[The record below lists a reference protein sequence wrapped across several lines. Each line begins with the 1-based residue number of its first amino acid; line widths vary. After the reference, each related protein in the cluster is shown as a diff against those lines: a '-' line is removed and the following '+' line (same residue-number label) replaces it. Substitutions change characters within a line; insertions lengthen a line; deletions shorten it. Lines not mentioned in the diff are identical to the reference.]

1 LSNKS
6 LIINK
11 DFDASIFRTI
21 LKRYWWW
28 PLFFSLLFASFAFFF
43 LRYNKPIYESTLVLQ
58 IGNQDNAK
66 EILAVENV
74 NAKTDNVS
82 SEIELLKSQFL
93 FEKAVERINYN
104 VSLFSKG
111 QILTE
116 ERYTSSSFNVKP
128 YALLDSNLIN
138 LPIYV
143 DFDGKKVSLKY
154 EYNGKNFKFS
164 GATGEHIKNQHF
176 DVIVKANNIDCFR
189 EDADENELYFMFN
202 SVQSFAMRMLPNL
215 SVQELDPAAKT
226 IQIKFQNNNPVLCHD
241 VTLGVAEAFMEY
253 DQQSK
258 RKSSENILAFIDQ
271 QLDSL
276 SMELKSSK
284 DSLMNYQRKTNIP
297 DPDQISTTLSTNIT
311 KLQDEL
317 FIIEDEVRSLTS
329 VSQKLKSEPNRL
341 DVYRLIPEMLGKS
354 YEQSLS
360 SQLTSLHEL
369 LEKKEDLLF
378 SVTEGHDEVILV
390 QSRIESKLSSI
401 RKSINVILDRLL
413 VSSRSLTAKIQNIEG
428 DYYQLPEK
436 KMEFSRLKNVQELN
450 DKYYSLLAEKRV
462 MYAISDAGYASD
474 NRILSRPAV
483 SDTPVSPNRRL
494 IYSTFV
500 MFGALLGLGIM
511 FFKYLTFNEINVVDD
526 LKNLLPTQVSI
537 LGGIPLIKTK
547 ENFSKLI
554 VGEMPKSVLAEAMRK
569 IRTNLS
575 YIHPDYKTIA
585 ISSSISG
592 EGKTF
597 VALNL
602 AGIIAMSGKKTIVL
616 DLDLRKPKVHM
627 GFDAENN
634 FGMSGLIINQYDLN
648 RCIQNSAI
656 ENLDFI
662 TAGPIP
668 PNPSEL
674 LLSNRFG
681 EIVQELKVMYDVVII
696 DNPPVGLVSDGIKNL
711 SEADIPIYVF
721 KSHYSKR
728 VFTFRVKE
736 LFEMQKIK
744 GLNVILNGVKA
755 MKNNSYGYGYG
766 YGYGYYEDNNGNE
779 KLSWWRRPFVWLKN
793 IFKKK

>member
-1 LSNKS
+1 
-6 LIINK
+6 
-11 DFDASIFRTI
+11 
-21 LKRYWWW
+21 
-28 PLFFSLLFASFAFFF
+28 
-43 LRYNKPIYESTLVLQ
+43 VLQ
-58 IGNQDNAK
+58 IGSQDNAK
-66 EILAVENV
+66 DILSVENV

-111 QILTE
+111 QLLTE
-116 ERYTSSSFNVKP
+116 ERYNTSSFNVQP
-128 YALLDSNLIN
+128 YSLLDSGLIN
-138 LPIYV
+138 LPVFV
-143 DFDGKKVSLKY
+143 DFDGKQVTLTYDFNGNKNKVS
-154 EYNGKNFKFS
+154 GKL
-164 GATGEHIKNQHF
+164 GQHLKNQHF
-176 DVIVKANNIDCFR
+176 DVVIKVSSLDFFK
-189 EDADENELYFMFN
+189 EDSDENELYFTFN
-202 SVQSFAMRMLPNL
+202 SVESFASRMLPNL
-215 SVQELDPAAKT
+215 SVQALDPVAKT
-226 IQIKFQNNNPVLCHD
+226 IQIKFQNNSALLCRD
-241 VTLGVAEAFMEY
+241 ITLGVAEAFMEY

-276 SMELKSSK
+276 STELKISK

-297 DPDQISTTLSTNIT
+297 DPEQIGATLSSNIT
-311 KLQDEL
+311 KLEDEL
-317 FIIEDEVRSLTS
+317 FIIEDEIRALSS
-329 VSQKLKSEPNRL
+329 VSQKLKTEPNRL

-378 SVTEGHDEVILV
+378 SVTEGHDEVVLIE
-390 QSRIESKLSSI
+390 SRIQSKLSSI
-401 RKSINVILDRLL
+401 RKSITVILDRLL
-413 VSSRSLTAKIQNIEG
+413 SSGRSLTAKIQNFQG
-428 DYYQLPEK
+428 NYYELPEK
-436 KMEFSRLKNVQELN
+436 KMEFGRLKNIQDLN
-450 DKYYSLLAEKRV
+450 DKYYTLLAEKKV

-474 NRILSRPAV
+474 NRILSRPAI
-483 SDTPVSPNRRL
+483 SDTPVSPNRKL
-494 IYSTFV
+494 IYSTFI
-500 MFGALLGLGIM
+500 MFGGLLGLSIM

-526 LKNLLPTQVSI
+526 LKNLLPSQVSI
-537 LGGIPLIKTK
+537 LGGIPLIKNK
-547 ENFSKLI
+547 DSFSKI
-554 VGEMPKSVLAEAMRK
+554 MVGEMPKSELAEAMRK

-575 YIHPDYKTIA
+575 YIHPDYQTIA

-616 DLDLRKPKVHM
+616 DLDLRKPKVHL
-627 GFDAENN
+627 GFNAENN
-634 FGMSGLIINQYDLN
+634 FGMSGLIINQYDFN
-648 RCIQNSAI
+648 RCIQHS
-656 ENLDFI
+656 ELDNLDFI

-674 LLSNRFG
+674 LLNSKFR
-681 EIVQELKVMYDVVII
+681 EIVEELKKNYDVVII

-728 VFTFRVKE
+728 VFTYRVKE
-736 LFEMQKIK
+736 LFELQKIR
-744 GLNVILNGVKA
+744 GLNVILNGIKSVK
-755 MKNNSYGYGYG
+755 NSSYGYGYG
-766 YGYGYYEDNNGNE
+766 YGYGYYEENSSTDKKGF
-779 KLSWWRRPFVWLKN
+779 WRKPIVWIKS
-793 IFKKK
+793 IFRRK